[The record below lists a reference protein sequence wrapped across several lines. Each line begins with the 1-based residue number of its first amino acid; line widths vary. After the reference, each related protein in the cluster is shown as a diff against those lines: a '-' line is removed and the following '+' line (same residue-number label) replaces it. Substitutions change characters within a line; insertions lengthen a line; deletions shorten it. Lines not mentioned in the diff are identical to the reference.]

1 MSDEKKTDTP
11 LDPAGLVES
20 AFLLGIGVLE
30 MTREKT
36 QVLANELI
44 ERGKLSQS
52 DAKKVVTRIGDIAEE
67 QQAHM
72 RKTVAHETDR
82 LIRSGG
88 MATKSEVEALHAEI
102 AELKAMVAS
111 LMPEADGTDDD
122 VS

>member
-1 MSDEKKTDTP
+1 MSDEKKTETP

-36 QVLANELI
+36 QGLANELI

-52 DAKKVVTRIGDIAEE
+52 DAKKVVSRIGDIAEE

-72 RKTVAHETDR
+72 RKTVAQETDR

-88 MATKSEVEALHAEI
+88 MATKTEVEALHTEI
-102 AELKAMVAS
+102 AELKAMIAS
-111 LMPEADGTDDD
+111 LMPEAGGTDDD
-122 VS
+122 VA

>member
-1 MSDEKKTDTP
+1 MSDEKKTETP

-36 QVLANELI
+36 QGLASELI

-52 DAKKVVTRIGDIAEE
+52 DAKKVVSRIGDIAEE

-72 RKTVAHETDR
+72 RKTVAQETDR
-82 LIRSGG
+82 LIKSGG
-88 MATKSEVEALHAEI
+88 MATKHEVEALHAEI